1 VLPTLQKR
9 GVHWKHILRI
19 PKLARSTLTGFQ
31 KALNAALRN
40 MLSNNSKRFELAGF
54 QKLRANYKA
63 FSTK

>member
-1 VLPTLQKR
+1 LETYFADSK
-9 GVHWKHILRI
+9 
-19 PKLARSTLTGFQ
+19 TGEIDPDWFS